1 MKPSTLV
8 VPVASIL
15 LFSLASACKGSDEC
29 DVPLR
34 ADKASIDA
42 VVDEPLR
49 IDTNLQTGFYEP
61 LTYDGV
67 PPGVVWNES
76 DLSLEGTPT
85 EVGTFTVT
93 VHDAGNPKF
102 DCPSTSTSFQI
113 VVADKPIEC
122 ASDNDCEILVNGGA
136 TCTESSDCNG
146 SAFDRTCAKL
156 DVGGGGIYT
165 DVALEAAYTA
175 LGTETVTLKHTL
187 LFADGDDAEQIAGCR
202 PIVMGLSPIGTSR
215 RPSGV

>member
-1 MKPSTLV
+1 M
-8 VPVASIL
+8 
-15 LFSLASACKGSDEC
+15 
-29 DVPLR
+29 PLR

-156 DVGGGGIYT
+156 DVGGGRC
-165 DVALEAAYTA
+165 
-175 LGTETVTLKHTL
+175 K
-187 LFADGDDAEQIAGCR
+187 GDD
-202 PIVMGLSPIGTSR
+202 GTAIFCGSCTHDLALVSVEGEGYHDCGYGAHGPTCTPR
-215 RPSGV
+215 GHCSKGPLTCD